1 MSWWRDVFFLKIRGT
16 EVSEIFNV
24 RRRSAVFTRTA
35 GIAASE
41 RGKEPSSCAEKIDS
55 GSACSEFRIDL
66 TTQEQVE
73 LSLKI
78 NINIHVQ

>member
-16 EVSEIFNV
+16 EVSKIFNV

-35 GIAASE
+35 GIATQ

-66 TTQEQVE
+66 TTQQVE